1 MTDIN
6 PFSATSIAS
15 IFFQVSFP
23 EPKSQ
28 TTATMAFL
36 DSFRHSKF
44 YPTFLRVLRF
54 LQLASA
60 LSSLVVFS
68 IRVRKIL
75 QLYKN
80 LNTATGAVEGI
91 LAAAVAYTI
100 LTTAI
105 TFCLKSSRAPSFL
118 RWLLI
123 ALDLAFVG
131 AFIAV
136 TVLTRPKGGVAG
148 LACYGSRKQTAQDTD
163 FVNDPNCRFP
173 LGTFITA
180 IVST

>member
-1 MTDIN
+1 
-6 PFSATSIAS
+6 
-15 IFFQVSFP
+15 
-23 EPKSQ
+23 
-28 TTATMAFL
+28 MAFL
-36 DSFRHSKF
+36 DGFRRSKF

-54 LQLASA
+54 LQFASA

-68 IRVRKIL
+68 IRVRKVL
-75 QLYKN
+75 QLYKA

-100 LTTAI
+100 FTTAI

-118 RWLLI
+118 RWVLI

-136 TVLTRPKGGVAG
+136 AVLTRPKGGLAG
-148 LACYGSRKQTAQDTD
+148 LGCYGSRKQIAREDG